1 MGILDFEIEIFEDL
15 KEEMLAAGENLNET
29 ILKAKVRNAIREVK
43 GARKYPKSFSEN
55 DIVEDIRDYYYKIR
69 DIALYDYNQIGAE
82 FQISSSENS
91 VSRTWI
97 DRNDLFKGIYAIA
110 KVF

>member
-1 MGILDFEIEIFEDL
+1 MEILNFEIEIFEDL
-15 KEEMLAAGENLNET
+15 KEELLAAGENLNEK
-29 ILKAKVRNAIREVK
+29 ILKAKVKNAIREVK
-43 GARKYPKSFSEN
+43 KARNYPKHFKEN
-55 DIVEDIRDYYYKIR
+55 DIAEDMIDYYSNIR
-69 DIALYDYNQIGAE
+69 NIALYDYNQIGGE